1 MRMIEANL
9 YPVIPYL
16 HVRQHDREV
25 TSMSDY
31 VHTGHRSKQSAEN
44 RTIES
49 RLMFGVCYLLSLAG
63 AIVTRLTPWRR
74 TETAGQP
81 RSRTSIFREAS
92 STASVW
98 VSSSFVGL

>member
-31 VHTGHRSKQSAEN
+31 VHTAHRSKQSAEN

-49 RLMFGVCYLLSLAG
+49 RLMFGVCYVLFLVRAVVS
-63 AIVTRLTPWRR
+63 RLTPWRKGA
-74 TETAGQP
+74 TFGQA
-81 RSRTSIFREAS
+81 RVRESIFREAS
-92 STASVW
+92 GAASVL
-98 VSSSFVGL
+98 VASSFMGL

>member
-1 MRMIEANL
+1 MTEASL

-16 HVRQHDREV
+16 HVRQLDREV

-49 RLMFGVCYLLSLAG
+49 RLMFGVCYLLFLVRAVVS
-63 AIVTRLTPWRR
+63 RLTPWRKG
-74 TETAGQP
+74 AAFGQ
-81 RSRTSIFREAS
+81 SRVRESIFREAS
-92 STASVW
+92 VAASVL
-98 VSSSFVGL
+98 VASSFLVL

>member
-9 YPVIPYL
+9 YPAIPYL
-16 HVRQHDREV
+16 HVQQHDREE
-25 TSMSDY
+25 TSMSDF
-31 VHTGHRSKQSAEN
+31 VHADRREKVSAER
-44 RTIES
+44 RTIEY
-49 RLMFGVCYLLSLAG
+49 RLMFGACYLLSLAG
-63 AIVTRLTPWRR
+63 AIVTRLTPWRSS
-74 TETAGQP
+74 ETASQA